1 VINVAENSATITF
14 EGGTDTI
21 GGNTVILS
29 VKKKED
35 TFRYLFDFGV
45 SMDAYK
51 TQLML
56 KSELGT
62 IEEFRRRGLISDFN
76 MNFRACFISHA
87 HPDHC
92 IALPALCNSRNKPDA
107 VWATKTTS
115 RLVDGV
121 QFIEK
126 PLHVDPFERGDYYE
140 DSVAKRKGLDVKVA
154 LFPVDH
160 DVPGAC
166 SFFIM
171 VGNALLIYTGDFRDH
186 GFLSEVI
193 RSQFWEYAKLL
204 RSRKRFR
211 SCIVIC
217 EGTNYGLPFDFRSQQ
232 DFDERLRDI
241 FQHYKNDLVSLIIN
255 SDGLWDL
262 FSTIRVAETENV
274 RRQIVLSRSLSKFLD
289 KIRNSV
295 LEDYKRA
302 VTQEGLEAFESMM
315 NSNRF
320 VIYDSRRGDS
330 PDLLKEISNDP
341 SHYLFFLTRNEAVA
355 ALDRVAMFSRKV
367 GGCCVLSFS
376 ANEVTS
382 DLTIRTFA
390 EAIGHMGYCVE
401 KTNVLARGHV
411 SPHRIVDILR
421 SIKPSKV
428 FIMHTLAPS
437 GLKAFLES
445 HLNCEVIA
453 PSKGIAYDI

>member
-1 VINVAENSATITF
+1 MAEKSAALTF

-29 VKKKED
+29 TTKKQD
-35 TFRYLFDFGV
+35 SFRYLFDFGV
-45 SMDAYK
+45 SMDAYR

-56 KSELGT
+56 KSKLDT
-62 IEEFRRRGLISDFN
+62 VEEFRRRGLISDFD
-76 MNFRACFISHA
+76 MNFRACFLSHA

-92 IALPALCNSRNKPDA
+92 LALPALYTSKYKPDA
-107 VWATKTTS
+107 IWATKTTS
-115 RLVDGV
+115 RLVDSV

-126 PLHVDPFERGDYYE
+126 PLHVDPFEREDYYE
-140 DSVAKRKGLDVKVA
+140 DLLAKKKGLDVKIA

-166 SFFIM
+166 SFFIIT
-171 VGNALLIYTGDFRDH
+171 GSALLIYTGDFRDH

-193 RSQFWEYAKLL
+193 KSQFWEYAKVL

-211 SCIVIC
+211 SCTVIC

-232 DFDERLRDI
+232 DFDERMKDV
-241 FQHYKNDLVSLIIN
+241 FQHYKKDLVSLIIN

-262 FSTIRVAETENV
+262 FSTIRVAETEKSK
-274 RRQIVLSRSLSKFLD
+274 RQIVVSRSLSKFLD
-289 KIRNSV
+289 KIRESV

-302 VTQEGLEAFESMM
+302 VTQKGLDAFQSMM
-315 NSNRF
+315 SSDRF
-320 VIYDSRRGDS
+320 VIYDPRRGES
-330 PDLLKEISNDP
+330 ADLLREISNDP
-341 SHYLFFLTRNEAVA
+341 SHYLFFLTRNDAME
-355 ALDRVAMFSRKV
+355 ALDKVAIFSGKV

-376 ANEVTS
+376 ADEGTVDS
-382 DLTIRTFA
+382 SIRTFA
-390 EAIGHMGYCVE
+390 EAIGHLGYCVE
-401 KTNVLARGHV
+401 KTNVLARGHI

-421 SIKPSKV
+421 SIEPSRV
-428 FIMHTLAPS
+428 FVMHSLAPS

-445 HLNCEVIA
+445 HLDCEFVA
-453 PSKGIAYDI
+453 PSKGVPYDV